1 LFRDGLYNVYGCSPK
16 GSHQVRYPLDSGKVI
31 LLQSFVKDKTPHGQD
46 KDLLWRRC
54 VTAIH
59 KKLYTLKGHKS
70 IQKSIGSHGSFG
82 SNGSDVDE
90 EINDVV

>member
-1 LFRDGLYNVYGCSPK
+1 LFRDGLYNVYDCSPK

-31 LLQSFVKDKTPHGQD
+31 FLQDKMPHGQD

-59 KKLYTLKGHKS
+59 KKLYTLKDHKS
-70 IQKSIGSHGSFG
+70 IQKSNGSHGSFD